1 MLARGKVACL
11 QAIHKLSVPLDCCLC
26 NSASF
31 VMGLLGH
38 TKAGWWDHL
47 WALGDDFETELFSVL
62 LQMFLQ
68 REKGKRQQSRS
79 QGRKISQKRDLD
91 KNFADPE
98 ANNK

>member
-1 MLARGKVACL
+1 
-11 QAIHKLSVPLDCCLC
+11 
-26 NSASF
+26 
-31 VMGLLGH
+31 
-38 TKAGWWDHL
+38 
-47 WALGDDFETELFSVL
+47 
-62 LQMFLQ
+62 MFLQ